1 VDEGGL
7 MSTRRIA
14 YAAVL
19 AALYVVIGQFVRIPN
34 PMVGGGAII
43 AINMVVVVIAGI
55 LLGPAG
61 GALTGL
67 VGTSLNAVFLG
78 TGAAPYEF
86 AAIIPHTIMGFTAGV
101 VGRRNQLVASLTI
114 LVGHILNIIAFI
126 IVGLMPA
133 NQMAVTIFSIGLA
146 AEAVVDIVVIVLA
159 VPLLRPLVREAAPA

>member
-1 VDEGGL
+1 

-78 TGAAPYEF
+78 TGAGPYEV
-86 AAIIPHTIMGFTAGV
+86 AAVIPHTSLGFPAGV
-101 VGRRNQLVASLTI
+101 GGPGNPLVA
-114 LVGHILNIIAFI
+114 
-126 IVGLMPA
+126 
-133 NQMAVTIFSIGLA
+133 AV
-146 AEAVVDIVVIVLA
+146 
-159 VPLLRPLVREAAPA
+159 